1 MKFYDRDSEIQLL
14 RNLRGKSFSS
24 HSRLTVLT
32 GRRRIGK
39 TLLLREALSDQ
50 KHIYLFVSKSS
61 EAILC
66 QGFCHEIA
74 SALDIFVPPIN
85 NFENLFRFLME
96 EGRRQAYTLIIDEF
110 QELESVNPAIFSHI
124 QNYWDQY
131 RLSTR
136 INFVVSGSAYSMMQ
150 HIFTDRKEPLFG
162 RADRTIHLQPF
173 STGTLKEIFLDHS
186 PNYQNDDLLALYSFT
201 GGVPKYIELMM
212 DNEAYTVK
220 DMIAIICQQDSPFI
234 NEGRSMLIQEF
245 GKKYNTYF
253 SILQGIANGF
263 NTQAKLESL
272 MPGISIGGYLKK
284 LEDPYDLI
292 EKRRPLLAKPGSQ
305 TVRYAIKDTF
315 LNFWFRYIDG
325 NQSLVELG
333 NYSTL
338 NDIILSDYPTF
349 SGKTLERYFIQQ
361 MTESMKYSNIGA
373 WWENK
378 GDQNEID
385 IVALS
390 VKKGEALVAEVKR
403 QRKNFKPDLLKEKI
417 GLLKSKVLPNYNIE
431 SMCLTLDDM

>member
-1 MKFYDRDSEIQLL
+1 M
-14 RNLRGKSFSS
+14 
-24 HSRLTVLT
+24 TVLT

-50 KHIYLFVSKSS
+50 KHLYLFVSKSS

-66 QGFCHEIA
+66 QVFCREA
-74 SALDIFVPPIN
+74 AQALGIFVPPIN
-85 NFENLFRFLME
+85 DFDNLFRFLME

-110 QELESVNPAIFSHI
+110 QELESVNPAIFSQI

-131 RLSTR
+131 RLSTH

-173 STGTLKEIFLDHS
+173 STSILKEILHDHA
-186 PNYQNDDLLALYSFT
+186 PNYQSDDLLALYTFT
-201 GGVPKYIELMM
+201 GGVPKYIELMI
-212 DNEAYTVK
+212 DNGAFTVS
-220 DMIAIICQQDSPFI
+220 DMIANICQQDSPFI

-253 SILQGIANGF
+253 SILQAIANGF
-263 NTQAKLESL
+263 NTQSKLEGI
-272 MPGISIGGYLKK
+272 MPATSIGGYLKK
-284 LEDPYDLI
+284 LEDTYNLI
-292 EKRRPLLAKPGSQ
+292 EKRRPILAKPGSQ

-333 NYSTL
+333 NYSAL
-338 NDIILSDYPTF
+338 NDIILDDYPTF

-361 MTESMKYSNIGA
+361 LTESMKYSNIGS

-385 IVALS
+385 IVALGL
-390 VKKGEALVAEVKR
+390 KNGEALVAEVKR

-417 GLLKSKVLPNYNIE
+417 SLLKSKVLPHHKIE
-431 SMCLTLDDM
+431 SVCLTLDDM